1 MLKCNNCGGKM
12 VKWKYLDYEEMET
25 YLLSEEKQSAS
36 AGTYEEWLRSLH
48 ADKLV
53 LTSLKRIAFSG
64 EKEKYY
70 VRVVEKTT
78 KNGIKLKHL
87 TKIFRYGIG
96 EVRYEGKSRFA
107 PTAIYKILPI
117 DETIG
122 KVIRNYCKDEVNFDI
137 DVLNNLITKKR
148 KDCDQGDK

>member
-1 MLKCNNCGGKM
+1 MKCNNCGGKM

-48 ADKLV
+48 ADELV
-53 LTSLKRIAFSG
+53 LTSLKRIDFSG

-87 TKIFRYGIG
+87 TKIFRYGTG

-148 KDCDQGDK
+148 KDCDQGNK

>member
-1 MLKCNNCGGKM
+1 MKCNNCGGKM

-48 ADKLV
+48 ADELV
-53 LTSLKRIAFSG
+53 LTSLKRIDFSG

-87 TKIFRYGIG
+87 TKIFRYGTG

>member
-1 MLKCNNCGGKM
+1 M

-48 ADKLV
+48 ADELV
-53 LTSLKRIAFSG
+53 LTSLKRIDFSG

-87 TKIFRYGIG
+87 TKIFRYGTG

-148 KDCDQGDK
+148 KDCDHGDK

>member
-1 MLKCNNCGGKM
+1 MKCNNCGGKM

-48 ADKLV
+48 ADELV
-53 LTSLKRIAFSG
+53 LTSLKRIDFSG

-78 KNGIKLKHL
+78 KNGITLKHL
-87 TKIFRYGIG
+87 TKIFRYGTG

-148 KDCDQGDK
+148 KDCDQGNK

>member
-1 MLKCNNCGGKM
+1 MKCNNCGGKM

-48 ADKLV
+48 ADELV
-53 LTSLKRIAFSG
+53 LTSLKRIDFSG

-87 TKIFRYGIG
+87 TKIFRYGTG

-148 KDCDQGDK
+148 KDCDHGDK

>member
-1 MLKCNNCGGKM
+1 M

-48 ADKLV
+48 ADELV
-53 LTSLKRIAFSG
+53 LTSLKRIDFSG

-87 TKIFRYGIG
+87 TKIFRYGTG

-148 KDCDQGDK
+148 KDCDQGNK

>member
-1 MLKCNNCGGKM
+1 MKCNNCGGKM

-48 ADKLV
+48 ADELV
-53 LTSLKRIAFSG
+53 LTSLKRIDFSG

-87 TKIFRYGIG
+87 TKIFRYGTG

-137 DVLNNLITKKR
+137 DVLNNLITKIR

>member
-1 MLKCNNCGGKM
+1 MKCNNCGGKM

-48 ADKLV
+48 ADELV
-53 LTSLKRIAFSG
+53 LTSLKRIDFSG

-87 TKIFRYGIG
+87 TKIFRYGTG

-122 KVIRNYCKDEVNFDI
+122 KVIRNYCKDDVNFDI
-137 DVLNNLITKKR
+137 DV
-148 KDCDQGDK
+148 

>member
-1 MLKCNNCGGKM
+1 MKCNNCGGKM
-12 VKWKYLDYEEMET
+12 VKWKYLNSEEMEI
-25 YLLSEEKQSAS
+25 YLLSEEKRSDS

-48 ADKLV
+48 ADELV
-53 LTSLKRIAFSG
+53 LTSLKRIDFSG
-64 EKEKYY
+64 VKEKYY

-87 TKIFRYGIG
+87 TKIFRYGTG

-137 DVLNNLITKKR
+137 DVLNNLITKIR